1 MTCSPATRI
10 RVLITIP
17 PFCVNAREIPP
28 GHTSCVNLRLHPRAP
43 RKAWSG
49 QRCGR
54 RAPTGR
60 PGERSP
66 GCRLDDRHG
75 LELSKDFEHP
85 LSTHPK
91 RRWTFRMFR
100 RPHGRPQSRYG
111 GMPRRRRIIRTR
123 YSSTEET
130 ARQEPAP
137 PGGRIAHAPSL
148 RPLAG
153 RSRLVDTGRTPGP
166 PRTRDAGRVARPYV
180 VAERGSTRAR
190 HPPVTRSPT
199 PGKGPP
205 VPVGP
210 PVPCGFIDPSNL
222 HGFRDVLY
230 R

>member
-1 MTCSPATRI
+1 
-10 RVLITIP
+10 
-17 PFCVNAREIPP
+17 
-28 GHTSCVNLRLHPRAP
+28 
-43 RKAWSG
+43 
-49 QRCGR
+49 
-54 RAPTGR
+54 
-60 PGERSP
+60 
-66 GCRLDDRHG
+66 
-75 LELSKDFEHP
+75 
-85 LSTHPK
+85 
-91 RRWTFRMFR
+91 MFR

-199 PGKGPP
+199 PGKARRSRSARPSRAGSLIHRTCTASVTCCIGKTPSASGPSRLNP
-205 VPVGP
+205 HDHPAQSSHRREHPHASTRHPRSKRP
-210 PVPCGFIDPSNL
+210 PACPPSTFAPGHRPAPMRSL
-222 HGFRDVLY
+222 PSKRKGESRPSARRSKRLV
-230 R
+230 